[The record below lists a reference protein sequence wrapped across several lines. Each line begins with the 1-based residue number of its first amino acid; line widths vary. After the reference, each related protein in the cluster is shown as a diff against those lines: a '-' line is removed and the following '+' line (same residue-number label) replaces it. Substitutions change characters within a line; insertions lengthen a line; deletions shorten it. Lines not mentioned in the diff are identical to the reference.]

1 MNTGREHYETM
12 LLLRETRCRG
22 WHNQRSV
29 HFVWDYLRFVLEGSN
44 TILEASSRLGVVR
57 MIILNPDDTGV
68 EVISLQRGKES
79 LPCSHYRIRV
89 KIDGKYY
96 VGHLEMSE

>member
-1 MNTGREHYETM
+1 M
-12 LLLRETRCRG
+12 
-22 WHNQRSV
+22 
-29 HFVWDYLRFVLEGSN
+29 FEGST

-57 MIILNPDDTGV
+57 MKIPTYETDSLKDPNEIVD
-68 EVISLQRGKES
+68 VISLQIGKES
-79 LPCSHYRIRV
+79 LPFSHYRIRV